1 MESAISMQDI
11 YKIYDFG
18 NNEVFA
24 LSEVSLDIKKGEF
37 VAIVGPSGSGKSTL
51 MNIMGCLDTPTKGR
65 YMLEGEDV
73 SSLSEK
79 QLDVVRKEKIGF
91 IFQSFNLIPTLS
103 AAENVELPLIYRKI
117 GKRQRRAIALDAL
130 DKVKLLSR
138 AHHLPS
144 QMSGGQRQRVAI
156 ARAIALS
163 PPIILAD
170 EPTGNLDSTS
180 ASIVIDLIINLQK
193 CGATVV
199 LITHNDEIAR
209 LADKV
214 VRIKDGKIV

>member
-51 MNIMGCLDTPTKGR
+51 MNNMGCLDTPTKGR